1 MLALNA
7 VLLVLDTLQW
17 ILIGKPGAVMRI
29 LSLLTATVYCAMTPF
44 PCFFWS
50 IYADYQIYKDEDR
63 IKKRFV
69 PMVIPLILNLLLT
82 FLSVFYGF
90 LFVIDQNNIY
100 HRGGL
105 FYFMAGVCYFYLVYS
120 VISIVRNRES
130 LEKKGLHFA
139 AFICAAA
146 LSRRNHPSLVL
157 WGFHC
162 VGLYGAFHY
171 DYLSQYSKQPTV
183 HGSFNRALQSQA
195 VGKLYAGLD

>member
-130 LEKKGLHFA
+130 LEKRFTFRCFYLRCRPFSAESSKPCFMGFPL
-139 AFICAAA
+139 CGPV
-146 LSRRNHPSLVL
+146 RRFPL
-157 WGFHC
+157 
-162 VGLYGAFHY
+162 
-171 DYLSQYSKQPTV
+171 
-183 HGSFNRALQSQA
+183 
-195 VGKLYAGLD
+195 